1 MRKTIRRPSRDSSA
15 LLMSALNAS
24 ASWVKR
30 LRISMRIASLVDAP
44 VLKDEVTR
52 ENSLSSPGIPP
63 LSSALASVP
72 TPASVNISLT
82 RVLLANHSWM
92 GLRDAFGTSMPLSL
106 SSWSRRSAIAIS
118 TSL

>member
-1 MRKTIRRPSRDSSA
+1 
-15 LLMSALNAS
+15 MSALKAP

-52 ENSLSSPGIPP
+52 EISLSSPGSPP
-63 LSSALASVP
+63 PSSTLASAP

-92 GLRDAFGTSMPLSL
+92 GLRDVSGTSTPLAL

>member
-1 MRKTIRRPSRDSSA
+1 
-15 LLMSALNAS
+15 
-24 ASWVKR
+24 
-30 LRISMRIASLVDAP
+30 MRIWFLVDAP

-52 ENSLSSPGIPP
+52 ENSLSSPGSPP
-63 LSSALASVP
+63 PSSTLASVP
-72 TPASVNISLT
+72 TPASANISLT

-92 GLRDAFGTSMPLSL
+92 GLRDAFDTSMPLAL